1 MFIHIRSLLKFILL
15 IAIAAIMIISIIS
28 MFYKVTYAV
37 TLEGEFLGYTSD
49 RRELQEKINEYME
62 NGEEDNTAFVDI
74 KTLPEYSL
82 CFLKKETETSDDE
95 IFEKIKGSGETY
107 YQYYAIIDDDDEKY
121 YVATKKEAEKVIDDL
136 TEKNSRNKNDLS
148 YEKKYSKELEE
159 FEETDKIVTALYEKP
174 IVYYSP
180 AVTIASATEKVDLGI
195 SLIKPISSGYTIT
208 SRYGARWGSTHTGL
222 DVASPMRNINFCS
235 SIRNSNI
242 IIR

>member
-1 MFIHIRSLLKFILL
+1 
-15 IAIAAIMIISIIS
+15 

-49 RRELQEKINEYME
+49 KRALQEKINEYME
-62 NGEEDNTAFVDI
+62 KGEEDNTAFVDI

-82 CFLKKETETSDDE
+82 CFLKKETSTSDDE
-95 IFEKIKGSGETY
+95 IFNQIKGTGETY

-121 YVATKKEAEKVIDDL
+121 YVATKKEAEKVIDEL

-148 YEKKYSKELEE
+148 YEKKYSKELED

-174 IVYYSP
+174 IVYYSGS
-180 AVTIASATEKVDLGI
+180 VTIASVTEKVDLSKYGV

-208 SRYGARWGSTHTGL
+208 SRYGARWGRTHTGL
-222 DVASPMRNINFCS
+222 DVAAPMRNINFCS
-235 SIRNSNI
+235 SIRNSNTI
-242 IIR
+242 SRQWNRIWKIYYNISRKWSSNSLCTL